1 MAVTTECRICKSSD
15 LENAIILGN
24 QKNTSIFPLLK
35 NKDKLKASPIT
46 LLLCKNC
53 GLVQLKETTSPDSM
67 YKSGHYGYRSNI
79 SNTMRNHL
87 KNYNNEI
94 INKLNPLNEKMGN
107 VVVDIGSNDA
117 TFLKNYNNKLRRI
130 GVDPTGN
137 QFKDYYDNME
147 LLPDYFTKESFIEK
161 FGDIKCTIITS
172 TCCFYDLPDPVKFAT
187 DIYNLLEDDGI
198 WTCEQSYLL
207 TMLKTNSLDTICHEH
222 LEYYALTQVKKIADM
237 SNLKI
242 IDVKFNSSNGGSF
255 RVYFAKKESKKHNE
269 CCQLINKILQ
279 EESRYGIC
287 DIETYTR
294 FVDSCNIQL
303 NKLKK
308 QIDDVGNRDDIYIY
322 GASTKGNCI
331 LQYCNIGP
339 DKVRYAVERNLNKVG
354 RCTSTGIEII
364 SEEQMRKNPPKYMI
378 VLPWHFRKEMIPRE
392 KEYLEG
398 GGKFIFYFPTFEIV
412 SKDGIENI

>member
-1 MAVTTECRICKSSD
+1 MSIISCRICQSKN
-15 LENAIILGN
+15 LFNAIQLGL
-24 QKNTSIFPLLK
+24 QKNTSIFPLFKDIENLK
-35 NKDKLKASPIT
+35 LSPIT
-46 LLLCKNC
+46 LLLCRDC
-53 GLVQLKETTSPDSM
+53 GLIQLKETTNPDSM
-67 YKSGHYGYRSNI
+67 YKSGNYGYRSNI
-79 SNTMRNHL
+79 SNTMRTHL
-87 KNYNNEI
+87 KKYNDEI
-94 INKLNPLNEKMGN
+94 IKKLNPLTEKMGN
-107 VVVDIGSNDA
+107 IVVDIGSNDA
-117 TFLKNYNNKLRRI
+117 TFLKYYDSNLRRI
-130 GVDPTGN
+130 GVDPTGK
-137 QFKDYYDNME
+137 QFNEFYDNIE
-147 LLPDYFTKESFIEK
+147 LLPDYFTKENFIKK
-161 FGDIKCTIITS
+161 FGNIKCSIITS
-172 TCCFYDLPDPVKFAT
+172 ICCFYDLPNPVKFAT
-187 DIYNLLEDDGI
+187 DIYNLLEEDGI

-207 TMLKTNSLDTICHEH
+207 SMLKTNSLDTICHEH

-287 DIETYTR
+287 DIETYNG

-308 QIDDVGNRDDIYIY
+308 IIDDVGNRDDIYIY

-339 DKVRYAVERNLNKVG
+339 EKIRYAVERNLNKIG

-364 SEEQMRKNPPKYMI
+364 SEEKMRKNPPKYMI

-412 SKDGIENI
+412 SKDGIEKY